1 MSNCEHSLH
10 KRKKLVVT
18 CDVSSCCLQV
28 LDVVATASFQEVGA
42 TFPLSL
48 AVADRLQKMYL

>member
-1 MSNCEHSLH
+1 MSNFEHSLH
-10 KRKKLVVT
+10 KKKKLIVT

-48 AVADRLQKMYL
+48 AVGDRLQKVFL